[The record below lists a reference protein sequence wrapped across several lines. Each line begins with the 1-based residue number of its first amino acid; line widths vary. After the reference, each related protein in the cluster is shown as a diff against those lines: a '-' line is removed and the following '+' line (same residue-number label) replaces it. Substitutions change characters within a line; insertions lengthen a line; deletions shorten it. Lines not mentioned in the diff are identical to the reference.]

1 MFIIRFINK
10 FDVIQAIQGIQGI
23 LRSFEG
29 CVELRFGG
37 DHNYKQNLSYI
48 HGPTQITRNNM

>member
-29 CVELRFGG
+29 CVVLRFGG
-37 DHNYKQNLSYI
+37 EYNYKRNLSYI